1 MPSLIVNSS
10 TSTGS
15 LNVNYSENK
24 QGDVFSKQITMV
36 RNIPSPLLLNHNI
49 KREVIAIGTSKEI
62 KTPFLSTFSPENT
75 SELSGNILGVKN
87 KGMVHDNNNKIVRNY
102 HFSKEQDVERQ
113 NNIKDESKSNE
124 YAKEKSKK
132 VADKLN
138 SHREHYSTTV
148 GESDNKNLDNRY
160 SLNSSDFSI
169 IKNKIENKDLSKKEK
184 MSIIKKYLQNNDSV
198 MKKIGFLESFKN
210 IFGKSSKINEI
221 QREQRTDALNILNRL
236 SESKEVSMT
245 NK

>member
-10 TSTGS
+10 VSTNS
-15 LNVNYSENK
+15 LKVNHSESK
-24 QGDVFSKQITMV
+24 QGDAFSKQITMV
-36 RNIPSPLLLNHNI
+36 WNISSPLLLNHNI
-49 KREVIAIGTSKEI
+49 KSEVITIGTSKEI
-62 KTPFLSTFSPENT
+62 KTPSLSTFSQKNT

-87 KGMVHDNNNKIVRNY
+87 KGVVHDNNKIVRNY
-102 HFSKEQDVERQ
+102 HFSKEQDVGRQ

-124 YAKEKSKK
+124 YEKERSKK

-138 SHREHYSTTV
+138 SYREHYSTTV
-148 GESDNKNLDNRY
+148 GESDNKSLDNRY

-198 MKKIGFLESFKN
+198 MKKIGFLENFKN

>member
-1 MPSLIVNSS
+1 MQGLIVNNSAS
-10 TSTGS
+10 TNS
-15 LNVNYSENK
+15 LKVNHSESKLAN
-24 QGDVFSKQITMV
+24 VFSNQIKTV
-36 RNIPSPLLLNHNI
+36 KNISSPLLLNHNI
-49 KREVIAIGTSKEI
+49 KSEVITIGTPKEI
-62 KTPFLSTFSPENT
+62 KTPSLSTFSPKNT

-87 KGMVHDNNNKIVRNY
+87 KGVVHDNNKIVRNY
-102 HFSKEQDVERQ
+102 HFSKEQDVGRQ

-124 YAKEKSKK
+124 YAKKRNEE
-132 VADKLN
+132 VANKLN
-138 SHREHYSTTV
+138 SYREHYSTTV
-148 GESDNKNLDNRY
+148 GESDNKSLDNRY

-198 MKKIGFLESFKN
+198 MKKIGFLENFKN

>member
-1 MPSLIVNSS
+1 MLNAIVNNSVS
-10 TSTGS
+10 TSS
-15 LNVNYSENK
+15 LNVNYSGNK

-36 RNIPSPLLLNHNI
+36 QNISSPLLLNNNI
-49 KREVIAIGTSKEI
+49 KSEVITIGTPKEI
-62 KTPFLSTFSPENT
+62 KTLFLSTFSPENT

-87 KGMVHDNNNKIVRNY
+87 KIVVHDKNKVVREY
-102 HFSKEQDVERQ
+102 HFSKEQNVERK
-113 NNIKDESKSNE
+113 NNIKDESIYNE

-138 SHREHYSTTV
+138 SYREHYSTTV

-198 MKKIGFLESFKN
+198 MKKIGFLENFKN

>member
-1 MPSLIVNSS
+1 MLNSIVNNSVS
-10 TSTGS
+10 TSS
-15 LNVNYSENK
+15 LNVNYSGNK

-36 RNIPSPLLLNHNI
+36 RNISSPLLLNNNI
-49 KREVIAIGTSKEI
+49 KSEVITIGTPKEI
-62 KTPFLSTFSPENT
+62 KTPSLSTFSPKNT

-87 KGMVHDNNNKIVRNY
+87 KGVVHDKNEVVRNY
-102 HFSKEQDVERQ
+102 HFSKEQDVGRQ

-138 SHREHYSTTV
+138 SYREHYSTTV

-198 MKKIGFLESFKN
+198 MKKIGFLENFKN

>member
-10 TSTGS
+10 VSTNS
-15 LNVNYSENK
+15 LKVNHSGNK
-24 QGDVFSKQITMV
+24 QGDAFSKQITMV
-36 RNIPSPLLLNHNI
+36 QNISSPLLLNHNI
-49 KREVIAIGTSKEI
+49 KSEVITIGTPKEI
-62 KTPFLSTFSPENT
+62 KTPFLSTFSPKNT

-87 KGMVHDNNNKIVRNY
+87 KGMVHDNNKIVRNY
-102 HFSKEQDVERQ
+102 HFSKEQDVGRQ

-124 YAKEKSKK
+124 YAKKRNEK
-132 VADKLN
+132 VANKLN

-184 MSIIKKYLQNNDSV
+184 MSIIKKYLQNNDSI
-198 MKKIGFLESFKN
+198 MKKIGFLENFKN

>member
-1 MPSLIVNSS
+1 MQGLIVNNSAS
-10 TSTGS
+10 TNS
-15 LNVNYSENK
+15 LKVNYSGNK

-36 RNIPSPLLLNHNI
+36 QNISSPLLLNHNI
-49 KREVIAIGTSKEI
+49 KSEVITIGAPKEI
-62 KTPFLSTFSPENT
+62 KTPFLSTFSQKNT

-87 KGMVHDNNNKIVRNY
+87 KGVVHDKNEVVRNY
-102 HFSKEQDVERQ
+102 HFSKEQDVGRQ

-138 SHREHYSTTV
+138 SYREHYSTTV

-198 MKKIGFLESFKN
+198 MKKIGFLENFKN

>member
-1 MPSLIVNSS
+1 MPALTVNNS
-10 TSTGS
+10 TSTSS
-15 LNVNYSENK
+15 LNVNHSESKLAN
-24 QGDVFSKQITMV
+24 VFSNQIKTV
-36 RNIPSPLLLNHNI
+36 QNISSPLLLNHNI
-49 KREVIAIGTSKEI
+49 KSEVITIGTPKEI
-62 KTPFLSTFSPENT
+62 KTPFLSTFSPKNT

-87 KGMVHDNNNKIVRNY
+87 KGMVHDNNKIVRNY

-124 YAKEKSKK
+124 YAKKSNEE
-132 VADKLN
+132 VANKLN
-138 SHREHYSTTV
+138 SYREHYSTSV
-148 GESDNKNLDNRY
+148 DESDNKNLDNRY

-198 MKKIGFLESFKN
+198 MKKVGFLENFKN

>member
-1 MPSLIVNSS
+1 MLNAIVNNSVS
-10 TSTGS
+10 TSS
-15 LNVNYSENK
+15 LNVNYSGNK

-36 RNIPSPLLLNHNI
+36 RNISSPLLLNNNI
-49 KREVIAIGTSKEI
+49 KSEVITIGTPKEI
-62 KTPFLSTFSPENT
+62 KTPSLSTFSPKNT

-87 KGMVHDNNNKIVRNY
+87 KGVVHDKNEVVRNY
-102 HFSKEQDVERQ
+102 HFSKEQDVGRQ

-138 SHREHYSTTV
+138 SYREHYSTTV

-198 MKKIGFLESFKN
+198 MKKIGFLENFKN

>member
-1 MPSLIVNSS
+1 MQGLIVNNSVS
-10 TSTGS
+10 TNS
-15 LNVNYSENK
+15 LKVNHSESKLAN
-24 QGDVFSKQITMV
+24 VFSNQIKTV
-36 RNIPSPLLLNHNI
+36 QNISSPLLLNHNV
-49 KREVIAIGTSKEI
+49 KSEVITIGTLKEI
-62 KTPFLSTFSPENT
+62 KTPSLSTFSPKNT

-87 KGMVHDNNNKIVRNY
+87 KDVVHDNNKIVRNY

-169 IKNKIENKDLSKKEK
+169 IKNKIENKNLSKKEK

-198 MKKIGFLESFKN
+198 MKKIGFLENFKN